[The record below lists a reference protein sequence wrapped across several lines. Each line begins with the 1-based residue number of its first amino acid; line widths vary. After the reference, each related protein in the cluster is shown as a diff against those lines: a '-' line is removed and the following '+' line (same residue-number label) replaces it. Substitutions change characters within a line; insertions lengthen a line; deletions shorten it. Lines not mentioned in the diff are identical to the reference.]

1 MACQG
6 IWQPKEEGLREI
18 CGVLEQHISPT
29 PDKPRIWQHFQHYI
43 QFPDF
48 NNYLVFIFAHA
59 QVLFHFIKLQLL
71 QNHFHFKSI
80 VLSLILFFVY
90 IFSVQ
95 LCQVSWLFFIFCRLF
110 YFYFIMIMM

>member
-1 MACQG
+1 MAGQG

-29 PDKPRIWQHFQHYI
+29 SNKPRIWQQLQHYT

-59 QVLFHFIKLQLL
+59 QVLLFHFFKLQLL
-71 QNHFHFKSI
+71 PN
-80 VLSLILFFVY
+80 
-90 IFSVQ
+90 
-95 LCQVSWLFFIFCRLF
+95 
-110 YFYFIMIMM
+110 